1 MNTQNIVVKDTYDKE
16 QQFRY
21 LYKKHLDLTAYLT
34 DEEKKVVEEGLQ
46 KQQVTRETD
55 VKCSAEAAAE
65 IRDAV
70 DEQGRLGR
78 IAQRCISSF
87 QNHL

>member
-46 KQQVTRETD
+46 K
-55 VKCSAEAAAE
+55 
-65 IRDAV
+65 
-70 DEQGRLGR
+70 
-78 IAQRCISSF
+78 
-87 QNHL
+87 